1 MDHESHELAKLHE
14 GFRFFSYLLLFASLY
29 LTQLN
34 YFVLKGIQ
42 IPAFHPIIEKMQHLK
57 FLASLYPS
65 KVVCLVFLAITCIGT
80 KAHKDR
86 ELLVSTIVGQTI
98 AGMILYWGS
107 LVVFKSFPAV
117 YLGLTFFGF
126 VLLNIGFD
134 NISKLINVNLMKDR
148 FNVENESFPQEET
161 LKANEYSVNLP
172 TVYLHK
178 GNEHQGW
185 INIVNPFRATMVI
198 GTPGSGKSFS
208 VVLPFIRQHLRKGFS
223 MCVYDFKYPDLSLVA
238 YNHFLRARKDGKLP
252 ESARFY
258 VINFEN
264 IQKSFR
270 CNPLAPQWMES
281 PIDAFE
287 SSRTVL
293 YNLNREWIRQQ
304 GEFFSESA
312 VTFFA
317 AVIWFLKKYKNGQFC
332 TLPHAIELL
341 QMDYEDLFAIMEQ
354 EKDVVNIINPFI
366 NAHKRGAREQ
376 LEGQL
381 GSLKI
386 AISKIIS
393 PEIYWICSGNDFSLD
408 INNPESPKILCLAN
422 DPLRVEMYGAVLSLF
437 ITRMLKVINRKGQQP
452 ASLIFDELPTIYFR
466 GLDTLIATARSNR
479 ISTLLGVQTI
489 DQLIRDY
496 GKEQANAITSN
507 IGNVFSGQA
516 AGETAKFIQNRMGK
530 ILQERQSVNI
540 NWNVQSSTFSTQL
553 DFLVP
558 EGKIATLPQGYMVGQ
573 IADNYGE
580 AIAQKNFNC
589 LVKVDLKAHELEETS
604 YVPIPDFYRF
614 DNIPEVLERN
624 RTRIQND
631 IRRIANQG
639 PESDQSGRPD
649 PSSQQTEN
657 SNKTANKPPG
667 KNPKVN
673 QQTNQRLIQKTN
685 QKSNSKRTIR

>member
-1 MDHESHELAKLHE
+1 MTEGRELEKLHE
-14 GFRFFSYLLLFASLY
+14 GFRFFSYLLLFLSMY
-29 LTQLN
+29 LNQLG
-34 YFVLKGIQ
+34 YFVAHGID
-42 IPAFHPIIEKMQHLK
+42 IPAFYPLVAKMHNLT
-57 FLASLYPS
+57 FLANVYKS
-65 KVVCLVFLAITCIGT
+65 KTVCLVFLAITCVGT

-86 ELLVSTIVGQTI
+86 ELTVSSIVGQVV
-98 AGMILYWGS
+98 GGLILYWGS
-107 LVVFKSFPAV
+107 LILFKSYPV
-117 YLGLTFFGF
+117 SYLSMTFLGF

-148 FNVENESFPQEET
+148 FNVENESFPQESV
-161 LKANEYSVNLP
+161 LKENDYSVNLQ
-172 TVYLHK
+172 TRYLYK
-178 GNEHQGW
+178 DKQQEGW
-185 INIVNPFRATMVI
+185 INIINPFRATMVI

-208 VVLPFIRQHLRKGFS
+208 VVLPFIRQHLKKGFS
-223 MCVYDFKYPDLSLVA
+223 MCVYDFKYPDLSLVT
-238 YNHFLRARKDGKLP
+238 YNLFLKARKNGKLP
-252 ESARFY
+252 DSTRFY

-264 IQKSFR
+264 IQKSYR
-270 CNPLAPQWMES
+270 CNPLAPEWMES

-293 YNLNREWIRQQ
+293 YNLNREWIRKQ

-312 VTFFA
+312 VSFFA
-317 AVIWFLKKYKNGQFC
+317 AVIWFLKKYKDGQFC

-341 QMDYEDLFAIMEQ
+341 QLDYDDLFAVMEQ
-354 EKDVVNIINPFI
+354 EKDVANIINPFI
-366 NAHKRGAREQ
+366 NAHKRGASEQ

-393 PEIYWICSGNDFSLD
+393 PEIYWICSGDDFSLD

-422 DPLRVEMYGAVLSLF
+422 NPLRVEMYGAVLSLY
-437 ITRMLKVINRKGQQP
+437 ITRMLKVINKKHQQP
-452 ASLIFDELPTIYFR
+452 SSLIFDELPTIYFR

-516 AGETAKFIQNRMGK
+516 AGETARFIQGRMGK

-540 NWNVQSSTFSTQL
+540 NRNVQSSTFSTQL

-573 IADNYGE
+573 VADNYGE

-589 LVKVDLKAHELEETS
+589 LINVDVKAQENEEKRF
-604 YVPIPDFYRF
+604 VLIPDFYQF
-614 DNIPEVLERN
+614 DNIPDVLERN
-624 RTRIQND
+624 RTKIQND
-631 IRRIANQG
+631 IRSITIQRSE
-639 PESDQSGRPD
+639 PDHSDQSK
-649 PSSQQTEN
+649 Q
-657 SNKTANKPPG
+657 KI
-667 KNPKVN
+667 VN
-673 QQTNQRLIQKTN
+673 H
-685 QKSNSKRTIR
+685 

>member
-1 MDHESHELAKLHE
+1 MEHESHELVKLHE
-14 GFRFFSYLLLFASLY
+14 GFRFFSYVLLFLSMY
-29 LTQLN
+29 LTQQN

-42 IPAFHPIIEKMQHLK
+42 IPAFHSLIEKMQNLK

-65 KVVCLVFLAITCIGT
+65 KVVCLIFLAITCIGT
-80 KAHKDR
+80 KAHKNR

-98 AGMILYWGS
+98 AGLILYWGS
-107 LVVFKSFPAV
+107 LIVFKSFPAV
-117 YLGLTFFGF
+117 YLGLTFAGF

-148 FNVENESFPQEET
+148 FNVENESFPQEQI
-161 LKANEYSVNLP
+161 LKENEYSVNLP
-172 TVYLHK
+172 TRYLYK
-178 GNEHQGW
+178 DKQQEGW
-185 INIVNPFRATMVI
+185 VNIVNPFRATMVI

-208 VVLPFIRQHLRKGFS
+208 VVLPFIRQHLKKGFS

-238 YNHFLRARKDGKLP
+238 YNHFLRARKTGKLT
-252 ESARFY
+252 ESSRFY

-270 CNPLAPQWMES
+270 CNPLAPECMES

-293 YNLNREWIRQQ
+293 YNLNREWIRKQ

-312 VTFFA
+312 VSFFA
-317 AVIWFLKKYKNGQFC
+317 AVIWFLKKYKDGRFC

-341 QMDYEDLFAIMEQ
+341 QMDYDDLFAVMEQ
-354 EKDVVNIINPFI
+354 EKDVANIINPFI
-366 NAHKRGAREQ
+366 NAHKRGASEQ

-393 PEIYWICSGNDFSLD
+393 PEIYWICSGDDFSLD
-408 INNPESPKILCLAN
+408 INNPDSPKILCLAN
-422 DPLRVEMYGAVLSLF
+422 NPLRVEMYGAVLSLY
-437 ITRMLKVINRKGQQP
+437 ITRMLKVINKKGQQP
-452 ASLIFDELPTIYFR
+452 SSLIFDELPTIYFR

-516 AGETAKFIQNRMGK
+516 AGETARFIQGRMGK

-540 NWNVQSSTFSTQL
+540 NRNTQSSTFSTQL

-573 IADNYGE
+573 VADNYGE
-580 AIAQKNFNC
+580 AISQKNFNC
-589 LVKVDLKAHELEETS
+589 LINVDVKAQENEEKRF
-604 YVPIPDFYRF
+604 VPIPDFYQF
-614 DNIPEVLERN
+614 DNIPELLERN
-624 RTRIQND
+624 RIKIQND
-631 IRRIANQG
+631 IRSITIQRSE
-639 PESDQSGRPD
+639 PEQPD
-649 PSSQQTEN
+649 
-657 SNKTANKPPG
+657 
-667 KNPKVN
+667 
-673 QQTNQRLIQKTN
+673 QTNQSIQKTITTK
-685 QKSNSKRTIR
+685 KSKKS

>member
-1 MDHESHELAKLHE
+1 MEHESHELVKLHE
-14 GFRFFSYLLLFASLY
+14 GFRFFSYVLLFTSLY

-42 IPAFHPIIEKMQHLK
+42 IPAFHSVIEKMQNLK

-86 ELLVSTIVGQTI
+86 ELMVSTIVGQTI
-98 AGMILYWGS
+98 AGLILYWGS
-107 LVVFKSFPAV
+107 LFFFKSFPAL
-117 YLGLTFFGF
+117 YLGLTFAGF

-148 FNVENESFPQEET
+148 FNMENESFPQEET

-172 TVYLHK
+172 TIYLYK
-178 GNEHQGW
+178 GNEHQGY

-208 VVLPFIRQHLRKGFS
+208 VVLPFIRQHLKKGFS
-223 MCVYDFKYPDLSLVA
+223 MCVYDFKYPDLSLVT
-238 YNHFLRARKDGKLP
+238 YNHFLKAKKNGKLP
-252 ESARFY
+252 DSTRFY

-293 YNLNREWIRQQ
+293 YNLNRDWIRKQ

-312 VTFFA
+312 VSFFA

-341 QMDYEDLFAIMEQ
+341 QMDYDDLFAVMEQ
-354 EKDVVNIINPFI
+354 DKDVANIINPFI

-393 PEIYWICSGNDFSLD
+393 PEIYWICSGDDFSLD

-422 DPLRVEMYGAVLSLF
+422 NPLRVEMYGAVLSLY
-437 ITRMLKVINRKGQQP
+437 ITRMLKVINKKGQQP
-452 ASLIFDELPTIYFR
+452 SSLIFDELPTIYFR

-496 GKEQANAITSN
+496 GKENANAITSN

-516 AGETAKFIQNRMGK
+516 AGETAKFIQGRMGK

-540 NWNVQSSTFSTQL
+540 NRNVQSSTFSTQL
-553 DFLVP
+553 DDLVP

-573 IADNYGE
+573 VADNFGE

-589 LVKVDLKAHELEETS
+589 LINVDVKAQELEEKR
-604 YVPIPDFYRF
+604 YVPIPDFYQF
-614 DNIPEVLERN
+614 DNIPALLERN
-624 RTRIQND
+624 RTKIQND
-631 IRRIANQG
+631 IRTITIQW
-639 PESDQSGRPD
+639 SD
-649 PSSQQTEN
+649 SSQEEKSKPKNQN
-657 SNKTANKPPG
+657 S
-667 KNPKVN
+667 
-673 QQTNQRLIQKTN
+673 
-685 QKSNSKRTIR
+685 

>member
-1 MDHESHELAKLHE
+1 MEHESHELVKLHE
-14 GFRFFSYLLLFASLY
+14 GFRFFSYVLLFLSMY

-42 IPAFHPIIEKMQHLK
+42 IPAFHSLIEKMQNLK

-65 KVVCLVFLAITCIGT
+65 KVICLVFLAITCIGT

-86 ELLVSTIVGQTI
+86 ELLISTIVGQTI
-98 AGMILYWGS
+98 AGLILYWGS

-117 YLGLTFFGF
+117 YLGLSFAGF

-148 FNVENESFPQEET
+148 FNVENESFPQEQI
-161 LKANEYSVNLP
+161 LKENEYSVNLP
-172 TVYLHK
+172 TRYLYK
-178 GNEHQGW
+178 DKQQEGW
-185 INIVNPFRATMVI
+185 INIVNPFRASMVI

-208 VVLPFIRQHLRKGFS
+208 VVLPFIRQHLKKGFS
-223 MCVYDFKYPDLSLVA
+223 MCVYDFKYPDLSLVT
-238 YNHFLRARKDGKLP
+238 YNHFLIAKKNGKLP
-252 ESARFY
+252 EATRFY

-264 IQKSFR
+264 IQKSYR
-270 CNPLAPQWMES
+270 CNPLAPEWMES

-293 YNLNREWIRQQ
+293 YNLNREWIRKQ

-312 VTFFA
+312 VSFFA
-317 AVIWFLKKYKNGQFC
+317 AVIWFLKKYKDGQFC

-341 QMDYEDLFAIMEQ
+341 QMDYDDLFAVMEQ
-354 EKDVVNIINPFI
+354 EKDVANIINPFI
-366 NAHKRGAREQ
+366 NAHKRGASEQ

-393 PEIYWICSGNDFSLD
+393 PEIYWICSGDDFSLD

-422 DPLRVEMYGAVLSLF
+422 NPLRVEMYGAVLSLY
-437 ITRMLKVINRKGQQP
+437 ITRMLKVINKKGQQP
-452 ASLIFDELPTIYFR
+452 SSLIFDELPTIYFR

-516 AGETAKFIQNRMGK
+516 AGETARFIQGRMGK

-540 NWNVQSSTFSTQL
+540 NRNVQSSTFSTQL

-573 IADNYGE
+573 VADNFGE
-580 AIAQKNFNC
+580 AIFQKNFNC
-589 LVKVDLKAHELEETS
+589 LINVDVKAQENEEKRF
-604 YVPIPDFYRF
+604 VPIPDFYQF
-614 DNIPEVLERN
+614 DNIPDVLERN
-624 RTRIQND
+624 RTKIQND
-631 IRRIANQG
+631 IRSITIQRS
-639 PESDQSGRPD
+639 ESDQPD
-649 PSSQQTEN
+649 QT
-657 SNKTANKPPG
+657 K
-667 KNPKVN
+667 
-673 QQTNQRLIQKTN
+673 QKTLTTK
-685 QKSNSKRTIR
+685 KSKKS

>member
-1 MDHESHELAKLHE
+1 MEHESHELVKLHE
-14 GFRFFSYLLLFASLY
+14 GFRFFSYVLLFLSMY
-29 LTQLN
+29 LNQLG
-34 YFVLKGIQ
+34 YFTAHGLH
-42 IPAFHPIIEKMQHLK
+42 IPAFHPLVVKMQNLT
-57 FLASLYPS
+57 FLANVYKS
-65 KVVCLVFLAITCIGT
+65 KTVCLVFLAITCVGT

-86 ELLVSTIVGQTI
+86 ELAVSTIVGQLI
-98 AGMILYWGS
+98 AGLILYWGS
-107 LVVFKSFPAV
+107 LILFKSYPV
-117 YLGLTFFGF
+117 SYLTLTFFGF

-148 FNVENESFPQEET
+148 FNVENESFPQEEV
-161 LKANEYSVNLP
+161 LRKNEYSVNLP
-172 TVYLHK
+172 TVYQHK
-178 GNEHQGW
+178 GSEHNGW

-208 VVLPFIRQHLRKGFS
+208 VVLPFIRQHLKKGFS
-223 MCVYDFKYPDLSLVA
+223 MCVYDFKYPDLSLVT
-238 YNHFLRARKDGKLP
+238 YNHFLKAKKNGKLP
-252 ESARFY
+252 DSTRFY

-264 IQKSFR
+264 IQKSYR
-270 CNPLAPQWMES
+270 CNPLAPEWMES

-312 VTFFA
+312 VSFFA
-317 AVIWFLKKYKNGQFC
+317 AVIWFLKKYKDGRFC

-341 QMDYEDLFAIMEQ
+341 QIDYDDLFAVMEQ
-354 EKDVVNIINPFI
+354 EKDVANIINPFI

-408 INNPESPKILCLAN
+408 INNPDSPKILCLAN
-422 DPLRVEMYGAVLSLF
+422 NPLRVEMYGAVLSLY
-437 ITRMLKVINRKGQQP
+437 ITRMLKVINKKGQRP
-452 ASLIFDELPTIYFR
+452 SSLIFDELPTIYFR

-507 IGNVFSGQA
+507 IGNVFCGQA

-540 NWNVQSSTFSTQL
+540 NRNTQSSTFSTQL

-573 IADNYGE
+573 VADNFGE

-589 LVKVDLKAHELEETS
+589 LVHVDVKAQKWEEGRF
-604 YVPIPDFYRF
+604 VPIPDFYRF

-624 RTRIQND
+624 RTKIQND
-631 IRRIANQG
+631 IRTLTILSS
-639 PESDQSGRPD
+639 ESDQKDQS
-649 PSSQQTEN
+649 
-657 SNKTANKPPG
+657 
-667 KNPKVN
+667 NPKSL
-673 QQTNQRLIQKTN
+673 TNKKIQK
-685 QKSNSKRTIR
+685 Q

>member
-1 MDHESHELAKLHE
+1 MEHESHELVKLHE
-14 GFRFFSYLLLFASLY
+14 GFRFFSYLLLFMSMY
-29 LTQLN
+29 LNQLG
-34 YFVLKGIQ
+34 YFTANGIY
-42 IPAFHPIIEKMQHLK
+42 IPAFHSLVIKLQNLA
-57 FLASLYPS
+57 FLSNVYKS
-65 KVVCLVFLAITCIGT
+65 KTVCLVFLAITCVGT

-86 ELLVSTIVGQTI
+86 ELMVSTIVGQTI
-98 AGMILYWGS
+98 AGLILYWGS
-107 LVVFKSFPAV
+107 LIVFKSFPAV
-117 YLGLTFFGF
+117 YLGLTFSGF

-148 FNVENESFPQEET
+148 FNVENESFPQEQI
-161 LKANEYSVNLP
+161 LKENEYSVNLP
-172 TVYLHK
+172 TRYLYK
-178 GNEHQGW
+178 DKQQEGW

-208 VVLPFIRQHLRKGFS
+208 VVLPFIRQHLKKGFS
-223 MCVYDFKYPDLSLVA
+223 MCVYDFKYPDLSLIT
-238 YNHFLRARKDGKLP
+238 YNHFLKAKKNGKLP
-252 ESARFY
+252 DSTRFY

-270 CNPLAPQWMES
+270 CNPLAPEWMES

-287 SSRTVL
+287 SSRTIL
-293 YNLNREWIRQQ
+293 YNLNREWIRKQ

-312 VTFFA
+312 VSFFT
-317 AVIWFLKKYKNGQFC
+317 AVIWFLKKYKDGQFC

-341 QMDYEDLFAIMEQ
+341 QMDYDDLFAVLEQ
-354 EKDVVNIINPFI
+354 EKDVANIVNPFI
-366 NAHKRGAREQ
+366 NAHKRGASEQ

-393 PEIYWICSGNDFSLD
+393 PEIYWICSGDDFSLD

-422 DPLRVEMYGAVLSLF
+422 NPLRVEMYGAVLSLY
-437 ITRMLKVINRKGQQP
+437 ITRMLKVINKKGQQP
-452 ASLIFDELPTIYFR
+452 SSLIFDELPTIYFR

-516 AGETAKFIQNRMGK
+516 AGETARFIQGRMGK
-530 ILQERQSVNI
+530 ILQERQAVNI
-540 NWNVQSSTFSTQL
+540 NRNVQSSTFSTQL

-573 IADNYGE
+573 VADNFGE
-580 AIAQKNFNC
+580 DIAQKNFNC
-589 LVKVDLKAHELEETS
+589 LINVDVKAQENEEKRF
-604 YVPIPDFYRF
+604 VPIPDFYRF
-614 DNIPEVLERN
+614 DNIPDVLERN
-624 RTRIQND
+624 RTKIQND
-631 IRRIANQG
+631 IRSITIYRS
-639 PESDQSGRPD
+639 ESE
-649 PSSQQTEN
+649 QTDDLPQKTPFRK
-657 SNKTANKPPG
+657 NKTKTA
-667 KNPKVN
+667 
-673 QQTNQRLIQKTN
+673 TN
-685 QKSNSKRTIR
+685 

>member
-1 MDHESHELAKLHE
+1 MEHESHELVKLHE
-14 GFRFFSYLLLFASLY
+14 GFRFFSYVLLFTSLY
-29 LTQLN
+29 LTQLD
-34 YFVLKGIQ
+34 YFIQKGIQ
-42 IPAFHPIIEKMQHLK
+42 IPAFHSLIEKMQNLN
-57 FLASLYPS
+57 FVASLYPS

-86 ELLVSTIVGQTI
+86 ELLVSTIVIQTI
-98 AGMILYWGS
+98 TGLILYWGS
-107 LVVFKSFPAV
+107 LVVFKSFPSV
-117 YLGLTFFGF
+117 YLVLTFAGF

-172 TVYLHK
+172 TIYLYK

-208 VVLPFIRQHLRKGFS
+208 VVLPFIRQHLKKGFS
-223 MCVYDFKYPDLSLVA
+223 MCVYDFKYPDLSLVT
-238 YNHFLRARKDGKLP
+238 YNHFLKAKKNGKLP

-270 CNPLAPQWMES
+270 CNPLAPEWMES

-287 SSRTVL
+287 SSRTIL
-293 YNLNREWIRQQ
+293 YNLNREWIRKQ

-312 VTFFA
+312 VSFFA
-317 AVIWFLKKYKNGQFC
+317 AVIWFLKKYKDGQFC

-341 QMDYEDLFAIMEQ
+341 QMDYDDLFAVLEQ
-354 EKDVVNIINPFI
+354 EKDVANIINPFI
-366 NAHKRGAREQ
+366 NAHKRGASEQ

-408 INNPESPKILCLAN
+408 INNPKQPKILCLAN
-422 DPLRVEMYGAVLSLF
+422 NPLRVEMYGAVLSLY
-437 ITRMLKVINRKGQQP
+437 ITRMLKVINKKGQQP
-452 ASLIFDELPTIYFR
+452 SSLIFDELPTIYFR

-507 IGNVFSGQA
+507 IGNIFSGQA
-516 AGETAKFIQNRMGK
+516 AGETARFIQNRMGK
-530 ILQERQSVNI
+530 ILQERQSLNI
-540 NWNVQSSTFSTQL
+540 NRNVQSATFSTQL
-553 DFLVP
+553 DYLVP

-573 IADNYGE
+573 VADNFGE
-580 AIAQKNFNC
+580 AVAQKNFNS
-589 LVKVDLKAHELEETS
+589 LIRIDVKALETEEKRF
-604 YVPIPDFYRF
+604 VPIPDFYRF
-614 DNIPEVLERN
+614 DNIPQVLERN
-624 RTRIQND
+624 RTKIQND
-631 IRRIANQG
+631 IRSITIQWS
-639 PESDQSGRPD
+639 ESDKDEQSK
-649 PSSQQTEN
+649 SKNKN
-657 SNKTANKPPG
+657 S
-667 KNPKVN
+667 
-673 QQTNQRLIQKTN
+673 
-685 QKSNSKRTIR
+685 

>member
-1 MDHESHELAKLHE
+1 MEHESHELVKLHE
-14 GFRFFSYLLLFASLY
+14 GFRFFSYVLLFTSLY
-29 LTQLN
+29 LTQLD
-34 YFVLKGIQ
+34 YFFLKGMQ
-42 IPAFHPIIEKMQHLK
+42 IPAFHSVIEKMQNLK

-98 AGMILYWGS
+98 AGLILYWGS

-117 YLGLTFFGF
+117 YLGLTFAGF
-126 VLLNIGFD
+126 VLLNICFD

-161 LKANEYSVNLP
+161 LKTNEYSVNLP
-172 TVYLHK
+172 TIYLYK

-208 VVLPFIRQHLRKGFS
+208 VVLPFIRQHLKKGFS
-223 MCVYDFKYPDLSLVA
+223 MCVYDFKYPDLSLVT
-238 YNHFLRARKDGKLP
+238 YNHFLKAKKNGKL
-252 ESARFY
+252 SGSTKFY

-270 CNPLAPQWMES
+270 CNPLAPEWMES

-293 YNLNREWIRQQ
+293 YNLNREWIRKQ

-312 VTFFA
+312 VSFFA
-317 AVIWFLKKYKNGQFC
+317 AVIWFLKKYQDGKFC

-341 QMDYEDLFAIMEQ
+341 QMDYDDLFAVLEQ
-354 EKDVVNIINPFI
+354 EKDVANIINPFI
-366 NAHKRGAREQ
+366 NAHKRGASEQ

-393 PEIYWICSGNDFSLD
+393 PEIYWICSGDDFSLD
-408 INNPESPKILCLAN
+408 INNPEQPKILCLAN
-422 DPLRVEMYGAVLSLF
+422 NPLRVEMYGAVLSLY
-437 ITRMLKVINRKGQQP
+437 ITRMLKVINKKRQQP
-452 ASLIFDELPTIYFR
+452 SSLIFDELPTIYFR

-507 IGNVFSGQA
+507 IGNIFSGQA
-516 AGETAKFIQNRMGK
+516 AGETARFIQNRMGK
-530 ILQERQSVNI
+530 ILQERQSLNI
-540 NWNVQSSTFSTQL
+540 NRNVQSSTFSTQL
-553 DFLVP
+553 DYLVP
-558 EGKIATLPQGYMVGQ
+558 EGKIAALPQGFMVGQ
-573 IADNYGE
+573 VADNFGE
-580 AIAQKNFNC
+580 AVAQKNFNC
-589 LVKVDLKAHELEETS
+589 LIRIDVKALEAEEKCF
-604 YVPIPDFYRF
+604 VPIPDFYRF

-624 RTRIQND
+624 RTKIQND
-631 IRRIANQG
+631 IRSITIQRSGSDQPDQSDQANQF
-639 PESDQSGRPD
+639 
-649 PSSQQTEN
+649 
-657 SNKTANKPPG
+657 K
-667 KNPKVN
+667 
-673 QQTNQRLIQKTN
+673 QKTLSTK
-685 QKSNSKRTIR
+685 KSKKS